1 MAVWRRAA
9 RALGVGVLSGGY
21 GQDELERA
29 GAYRVYHDPVDLLR
43 PLDEVGSGH
52 RSERLRHL
60 PDGGTPRAIDTAP
73 CSMASTSPRH
83 AIQNVDA
90 LYKRDLTRGER
101 VAIAV
106 TQIAGSWTFIVAQ
119 SLFLAAW
126 IVLNVVGWVSRWDP
140 YPFIL
145 LNLVLNV
152 ITSYTAPLILMA
164 QNRDAERDRLMMH
177 EDFETNRQVAA
188 DVYKILRILDEHGQ
202 MLTSLLEQRD
212 SPDRTRL

>member
-1 MAVWRRAA
+1 MA
-9 RALGVGVLSGGY
+9 
-21 GQDELERA
+21 
-29 GAYRVYHDPVDLLR
+29 
-43 PLDEVGSGH
+43 
-52 RSERLRHL
+52 
-60 PDGGTPRAIDTAP
+60 
-73 CSMASTSPRH
+73 SPRH
-83 AIQNVDA
+83 TIQNVDV

-106 TQIAGSWTFIVAQ
+106 TQIVGSWTFIVAQ

-126 IVLNVVGWVSRWDP
+126 IVLNVVGWVWRWDP

-152 ITSYTAPLILMA
+152 IASYTAPLILMA

-177 EDFETNRQVAA
+177 EDFETNRHVAD

-202 MLTSLLEQRD
+202 MLTILLEQRD
-212 SPDRTRL
+212 LRDRTRL